1 MFGGLGQL
9 GGLISGIITIAAGI
23 IILVWPKVLAYIIG
37 IYLIIVGL
45 IVVVAVL
52 R

>member
-1 MFGGLGQL
+1 MPGFLLL
-9 GGLISGIITIAAGI
+9 GGLIAGFISIAAGI
-23 IILVWPKVLAYIIG
+23 VILVWPRVLAYIIG

-45 IVVVAVL
+45 ITVIGVL